1 MGRVQVLMA
10 KVTERVEGS
19 YEVQEMEFSRIYKW
33 YPGYLVLE
41 CECGER
47 LSLSAYALRRKGEAI

>member
-1 MGRVQVLMA
+1 MA